1 MSYLE
6 LNSQWSLTLESS
18 LMNLKISCCL
28 CKKKYMWPSLTTLVY
43 GYKCLYLY
51 GYVMCPFSKTIVMNS
66 PICPGNSPTV
76 DHIYNTKYE
85 FILWSRLQS
94 QPEFQLLPYNIHA
107 IFSPVRSFCLTGWY
121 FSIWGSWLGNTID
134 DFLFFSTADCMTLLM
149 LASREEVHS
158 LLSLFSAIKMCCIF
172 NNRFFCFKQV
182 HLFSWNYNT
191 TKSSL
196 LHPSFF

>member
-1 MSYLE
+1 MP
-6 LNSQWSLTLESS
+6 W
-18 LMNLKISCCL
+18 
-28 CKKKYMWPSLTTLVY
+28 
-43 GYKCLYLY
+43 
-51 GYVMCPFSKTIVMNS
+51 
-66 PICPGNSPTV
+66 
-76 DHIYNTKYE
+76 
-85 FILWSRLQS
+85 
-94 QPEFQLLPYNIHA
+94 EFQLWTTFIIPNMNSSCGANCKANQNSNCYPITYMPFFA
-107 IFSPVRSFCLTGWY
+107 PVRSFCLTGWY

-158 LLSLFSAIKMCCIF
+158 LLSLFSATKMCCIF

-196 LHPSFF
+196 LHPSSRTSIYAPLKLPIPFHNLSLLREELSTYSFVETPFPTMHFN